1 MLALGASLFALAYV
15 QPLAPLS
22 SRSVVARSSVTQMG
36 GPGAPAGTSGR
47 YLSFDQDGVFPG
59 NPEPGQE
66 AACQGAVASGVAGR
80 AHLAERSRPAERR
93 GERWA
98 LLEAGGCG

>member
-1 MLALGASLFALAYV
+1 MVNEPTFGLSRESGIRMLALGASLFALAYV

-47 YLSFDQDGVFPG
+47 V
-59 NPEPGQE
+59 
-66 AACQGAVASGVAGR
+66 
-80 AHLAERSRPAERR
+80 RPPPPA
-93 GERWA
+93 
-98 LLEAGGCG
+98 